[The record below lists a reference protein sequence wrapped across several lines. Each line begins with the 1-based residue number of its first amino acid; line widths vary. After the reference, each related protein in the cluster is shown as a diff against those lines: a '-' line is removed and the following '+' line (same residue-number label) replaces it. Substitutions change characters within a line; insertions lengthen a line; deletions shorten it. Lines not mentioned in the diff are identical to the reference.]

1 MEYKKSIIFLILT
14 IFLFSIASVCA
25 SDVSDTVIAGE
36 DTQAIEFDQID
47 EISTTDESQTT
58 IETNGTEVLT
68 AANEE
73 GTEMLN
79 AGNGET
85 TAAQSN
91 PDTLSLEEKTY
102 TDSMAESAIQQFCVN
117 TEGEK
122 SHSRLF
128 DSDSIPAEV
137 SVKVDNITYGDKAVI
152 EVTVPVDATG
162 NVTVTIGEKSY
173 TENVS
178 SSKAIFIV
186 TGIASGNYTVNA
198 TYNGDLKYDSGNN
211 FTKLEVSKVKIDKKD
226 IFVVDYANGTIV
238 VTVFKDATGNITVNV
253 GGHTYNSTLVDGKTF
268 IFFDDETPG
277 EHDIDVIYWGDEN
290 HEGNSIASNIS
301 VPKFD
306 SPLSVDAQSIE
317 YGEPAVIIV
326 NLPEN
331 ATGNVSVEIDGVL
344 YDGEE
349 VHDGVAEFTIKNLTV
364 GIRTIAVEY
373 TGDDNYASNHTTAN
387 ITVSKANPEIR
398 MNIEVDGDSLNIIIN
413 APQDV
418 MKPVLVDLDG
428 VGYYVNMTD
437 GKGKLVID
445 GLAGGL
451 HEVIAIYIGDD
462 RYNQVELA
470 SESFEVSNIP
480 SELSL
485 KVDNITYGDKAV
497 IEVTVPSDAT
507 GNVTVT
513 IGEKSYTENVSSS
526 KAILIVGGLGCGNYT
541 VNATYNG
548 DMKYASGSNVAN
560 LEVSK
565 AKIFIKAIDNGNCQ
579 VLVFVSENITA
590 NVTVKVGDNIYEAAV
605 EDAVAMFDLSNEKV
619 GFHDLEIICS
629 GDENHTEAYA
639 NLSITVNKVKT
650 QISANPVTTSYNVN
664 SNLVI
669 SLKDV
674 EGNPIGGAEI
684 SVDLNGVKTYT
695 TDTNGQVKVSTK
707 GLSPK
712 SYTAKISFDGDD
724 NYEKSSKN
732 IRVTVKKANPK
743 LAASFKM
750 YKLSTKVK
758 KYTIT
763 LKDNTG
769 KAISKAKV
777 TLKVNGK
784 TYKATTNSKGKATF
798 NIKLNKKGT
807 FKATVTFNGNRYYNK
822 VSKKVN
828 IKVISTFKTVSK
840 GSKDKAM
847 VKQIQQ
853 ALKNNGYYLTYN
865 GHYLKI
871 DGNYNVYTEKSVKE
885 FQHDK
890 GLKVTGKV
898 DEKTAKKLGII

>member
-1 MEYKKSIIFLILT
+1 M
-14 IFLFSIASVCA
+14 
-25 SDVSDTVIAGE
+25 
-36 DTQAIEFDQID
+36 
-47 EISTTDESQTT
+47 
-58 IETNGTEVLT
+58 
-68 AANEE
+68 
-73 GTEMLN
+73 
-79 AGNGET
+79 
-85 TAAQSN
+85 
-91 PDTLSLEEKTY
+91 
-102 TDSMAESAIQQFCVN
+102 
-117 TEGEK
+117 
-122 SHSRLF
+122 
-128 DSDSIPAEV
+128 
-137 SVKVDNITYGDKAVI
+137 
-152 EVTVPVDATG
+152 
-162 NVTVTIGEKSY
+162 
-173 TENVS
+173 
-178 SSKAIFIV
+178 
-186 TGIASGNYTVNA
+186 
-198 TYNGDLKYDSGNN
+198 
-211 FTKLEVSKVKIDKKD
+211 
-226 IFVVDYANGTIV
+226 
-238 VTVFKDATGNITVNV
+238 
-253 GGHTYNSTLVDGKTF
+253 DGKTF

-277 EHDIDVIYWGDEN
+277 EHDIDVIYW
-290 HEGNSIASNIS
+290 
-301 VPKFD
+301 
-306 SPLSVDAQSIE
+306 
-317 YGEPAVIIV
+317 
-326 NLPEN
+326 
-331 ATGNVSVEIDGVL
+331 
-344 YDGEE
+344 
-349 VHDGVAEFTIKNLTV
+349 
-364 GIRTIAVEY
+364 
-373 TGDDNYASNHTTAN
+373 
-387 ITVSKANPEIR
+387 
-398 MNIEVDGDSLNIIIN
+398 
-413 APQDV
+413 
-418 MKPVLVDLDG
+418 
-428 VGYYVNMTD
+428 
-437 GKGKLVID
+437 
-445 GLAGGL
+445 
-451 HEVIAIYIGDD
+451 
-462 RYNQVELA
+462 
-470 SESFEVSNIP
+470 
-480 SELSL
+480 
-485 KVDNITYGDKAV
+485 
-497 IEVTVPSDAT
+497 
-507 GNVTVT
+507 
-513 IGEKSYTENVSSS
+513 
-526 KAILIVGGLGCGNYT
+526 
-541 VNATYNG
+541 
-548 DMKYASGSNVAN
+548 
-560 LEVSK
+560 
-565 AKIFIKAIDNGNCQ
+565 
-579 VLVFVSENITA
+579 
-590 NVTVKVGDNIYEAAV
+590 
-605 EDAVAMFDLSNEKV
+605 
-619 GFHDLEIICS
+619 

-695 TDTNGQVKVSTK
+695 TDSNGQVSTK